1 VFERMNLPRLMANY
15 MPTNEQSGRLLRK
28 LGFSVEGYA
37 RDYLLLQGT
46 WKDHP
51 LTSHYREAV

>member
-1 VFERMNLPRLMANY
+1 MANY